1 MKNKI
6 ISTILTLLLLI
17 TLVGCK
23 KENVISSN
31 KEFIEIYYE
40 YYAGI
45 EDKDFVGIDLRD
57 YETRYTKGHL
67 KGFISFDYYPSL
79 VEGDIKN
86 DTYRDRFREW
96 VTINYSKDTVIFVV
110 DDKDQTA
117 DKIRSV
123 LEGCNYEEFYVYQK
137 GYDKLIEANEGL
149 IEIVTGG
156 NSCDC

>member
-31 KEFIEIYYE
+31 EEFIEIYYE

-57 YETRYTKGHL
+57 YETKYTKGHL

-79 VEGDIKN
+79 VEGDIQN
-86 DTYRDRFREW
+86 DIYSERFVEW
-96 VTINYSKDTVIFVV
+96 IKINYSKDTVIFVV
-110 DDKDQTA
+110 GDNDQTA
-117 DKIRSV
+117 DKIRGA
-123 LEGCNYEEFYVYQK
+123 LDGLNYEEFYVYLK
-137 GYDKLIEANEGL
+137 GYDKLIEANDGL